1 MKNIIPFFEVD
12 GQRYEIKRNR
22 YLQAEF
28 DKLKGEIKITDE
40 EQIALAKEEDFTN
53 RLEKLTNRKNELY
66 EKYLETFDPEDEEMY
81 NKACIAYDKFVEQ
94 EGKGESVVAKQRKQM
109 LDMGEKLIIKA
120 LQYND
125 KGDIF
130 RTEKEAEEIWCKLV
144 DEYGQYSAIQFVA
157 FTLNYIMGADEEME
171 NPFIAQAKAK
181 AEQKANMRK
190 GISKAR

>member
-66 EKYLETFDPEDEEMY
+66 EKYLETFAPEDEEMY

-109 LDMGEKLIIKA
+109 LDMIARKLYK
-120 LQYND
+120 D
-125 KGDIF
+125 
-130 RTEKEAEEIWCKLV
+130 
-144 DEYGQYSAIQFVA
+144 
-157 FTLNYIMGADEEME
+157 LN
-171 NPFIAQAKAK
+171 
-181 AEQKANMRK
+181 
-190 GISKAR
+190 